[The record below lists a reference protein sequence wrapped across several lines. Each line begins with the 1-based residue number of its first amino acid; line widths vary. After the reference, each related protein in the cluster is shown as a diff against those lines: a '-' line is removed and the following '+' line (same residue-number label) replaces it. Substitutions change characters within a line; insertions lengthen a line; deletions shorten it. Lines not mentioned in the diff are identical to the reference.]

1 MAPLPEKINGA
12 QSAFPVCGPPQVTR
26 EQVKGSGSTSAEGW
40 VLAPER
46 TVFCILPQPVAVA
59 SEGSS
64 HRPSNCPHDFC
75 SLTRAGGWKLGL
87 RVERKEGT
95 LTGVST
101 ESLRQMTVQ
110 AACHLSIPRLKKAF
124 KCLNWSKT
132 PDNPVR

>member
-1 MAPLPEKINGA
+1 MAPLPKKINGA
-12 QSAFPVCGPPQVTR
+12 QSALPVCGPPQVAR
-26 EQVKGSGSTSAEGW
+26 EQVKGSGSSVEGW

-46 TVFCILPQPVAVA
+46 TVLCILPQPVAVA
-59 SEGSS
+59 PEGSS
-64 HRPSNCPHDFC
+64 HRPSNGPHGFC
-75 SLTRAGGWKLGL
+75 SLTGAGDWKLGL

-101 ESLRQMTVQ
+101 ESPRQMTVR
-110 AACHLSIPRLKKAF
+110 AACHLSVPRLKKAF

>member
-1 MAPLPEKINGA
+1 M
-12 QSAFPVCGPPQVTR
+12 
-26 EQVKGSGSTSAEGW
+26 EGW
-40 VLAPER
+40 VLAPEG
-46 TVFCILPQPVAVA
+46 TVLCILPQPVAVA
-59 SEGSS
+59 PEGSL
-64 HRPSNCPHDFC
+64 HRPSNGPHGFC

-110 AACHLSIPRLKKAF
+110 AACHLSVPRLKKAF
-124 KCLNWSKT
+124 KCRNWSKT